1 MRPISFSF
9 CLFVF
14 LLPAFLASQTCNCNA
29 LASEVILKTES
40 AYAGYALK
48 KSSATTKRKQQLKKQ
63 SATISKTYDCAKA
76 IFQYMASFRERHMP
90 LMIEDSITIDGNA
103 TPLPEKH
110 LLSGIWENSDGNFT
124 VLFKQTRYNSYVAQI
139 HTSRSTEFPT
149 GKILAEFYEKQDNTY
164 LVAYAEANT
173 LLFTWA
179 EINANEIT
187 IDRLDKLSKTPAPVA
202 QAISPKTQL
211 SYINDSV
218 VVLHLPRFSQ
228 KAAPKIKLFADSI
241 YNNASVKYLILDIRK
256 NPGGD
261 PDVYYPLR
269 KLYYTQPITFPS
281 LSFLVSR
288 EMREIDSLNQNPFF
302 DEYKHLKNGTFFT
315 QTMDTFVL
323 KKKASSLKHIF
334 VITDRFTGSTAEVFA
349 NEISQSNR
357 VTRCG
362 ETTNGVVDY
371 FRSTP
376 FLLSDKKFMIQIPLG
391 KLNWEKPIDVS
402 GIHPQIDLG
411 SVKTDWIHYISTVLI
426 PKRYRH

>member
-1 MRPISFSF
+1 MRPISYFF
-9 CLFVF
+9 CILTF
-14 LLPAFLASQTCNCNA
+14 LLPGLLAAQICNCGA
-29 LASEVILKTES
+29 LATEVIHKTES
-40 AYAGYALK
+40 AYAGYPFK
-48 KSSATTKRKQQLKKQ
+48 KNTTITKSKQRLKKQ

-76 IFQYMASFRERHMP
+76 IFQYIASFRERHMP
-90 LMIEDSITIDGNA
+90 LILQDSITVNG
-103 TPLPEKH
+103 TMTHLPEKH
-110 LLSGIWENSDGNFT
+110 LLSGTWESSDGNFT
-124 VLFKQTRYNSYVAQI
+124 LRFKQTRYNSYIAQI
-139 HTSRSTEFPT
+139 YTSRSTEFPA

-164 LVAYAEANT
+164 LVAYNEANT

-187 IDRLDKLSKTPAPVA
+187 VDRLDKFSKTSASFV
-202 QAISPKTQL
+202 QVISPKTHL
-211 SYINDSV
+211 SFSNDSV
-218 VVLHLPRFSQ
+218 AVLHLPRFSQ

-288 EMREIDSLNQNPFF
+288 EMKEIDSLNQNPFF

-315 QTMDTFVL
+315 KTLDTFVL
-323 KKKASSLKHIF
+323 KKKASTLKHIF
-334 VITDRFTGSTAEVFA
+334 VVTDRFTGSTAEVLA

-391 KLNWEKPIDVS
+391 KLNWEKHIDAS
-402 GIHPQIDLG
+402 GIRPQIDLG
-411 SVKTDWIHYISTVLI
+411 SVKSDWIHYISDTLI
-426 PKRYRH
+426 PKRYQH